1 MSEKSEPTTDVMV
14 KWLRQL
20 GHTYRYV
27 LKETDIADNI
37 DACAQRLWELDDG
50 KKEAIGYLD
59 CMTER
64 EETYKKTIA
73 TLTDRAESAER
84 ERDAAIKALTT
95 YEDAL
100 FDERDI
106 AYNRG
111 YSDGHRDGN
120 SEQ

>member
-1 MSEKSEPTTDVMV
+1 MNTNEPTTGEIVRA
-14 KWLRQL
+14 LREDCN
-20 GHTYRYV
+20 V
-27 LKETDIADNI
+27 LDYNVDKFAAAD
-37 DACAQRLWELDDG
+37 RLEIQEREIEEL
-50 KKEAIGYLD
+50 KSEAIVNALD
-59 CMTER
+59 NAER
-64 EETYKKTIA
+64 IA
-73 TLTDRAESAER
+73 NLTDRAESAER